1 MAHEEDYVKPEIS
14 DTLALRNSRHP
25 ILEKVSSTPVVPN
38 DCYVD
43 DSVRFQIVTGP
54 NMSGKSIYLN
64 QIAII
69 SVMAQL
75 GCYVPCDY
83 ASIKISTKLLTR
95 IGHDVG
101 RHAEMSSFTEEMRD
115 AMFILQQCNDSSM
128 VIIDELGRGT
138 STTDGIA
145 LTIAVSEE
153 LLKTKSFVLL
163 ATHFSE
169 VGDVFHEM
177 YIPNH
182 MSLNTYH
189 YEFLCFYRWIVYAEV
204 VKNWNIANPNDPITR
219 ILTMDSDIL
228 FMKNVAQLFQ
238 SVLNSINFTPNR
250 KKDDFEL
257 TVLGLGAIHLW
268 LPKGLQK
275 YSDFIYEWYN
285 DTNVKENIK
294 KALNYNKLMGEYHFS
309 DMQLVEVFIEKDNK
323 TRDSCFLHSSTLND
337 VNDAHSNYRRC
348 LIDYLQCFPLI
359 NYSERGNRII
369 TFNKTSLSLKGSHS
383 NYPYCAMVSIIYF
396 FKYFI
401 FQFIIIFLYSIF
413 KDNIQSLILL

>member
-1 MAHEEDYVKPEIS
+1 MLLCFALVAHEEDHVKPEIS

-69 SVMAQL
+69 LVMAQL

-95 IGHDVG
+95 IGHDDG

-153 LLKTKSFVLL
+153 VLKTKSFVLL

-169 VGDVFHEM
+169 VKLV
-177 YIPNH
+177 
-182 MSLNTYH
+182 MS
-189 YEFLCFYRWIVYAEV
+189 F
-204 VKNWNIANPNDPITR
+204 IAT
-219 ILTMDSDIL
+219 
-228 FMKNVAQLFQ
+228 
-238 SVLNSINFTPNR
+238 
-250 KKDDFEL
+250 
-257 TVLGLGAIHLW
+257 
-268 LPKGLQK
+268 
-275 YSDFIYEWYN
+275 
-285 DTNVKENIK
+285 
-294 KALNYNKLMGEYHFS
+294 LM
-309 DMQLVEVFIEKDNK
+309 
-323 TRDSCFLHSSTLND
+323 
-337 VNDAHSNYRRC
+337 
-348 LIDYLQCFPLI
+348 
-359 NYSERGNRII
+359 
-369 TFNKTSLSLKGSHS
+369 
-383 NYPYCAMVSIIYF
+383 
-396 FKYFI
+396 
-401 FQFIIIFLYSIF
+401 
-413 KDNIQSLILL
+413 